1 MRPQA
6 NELLRGIAHTGVDVT
21 RDYSEFIDLAALHD
35 GDGEL
40 MKLDLFDGAVWRQ
53 QLSGPAADGTVTV
66 TLSTGRKVT
75 VNSRLL
81 AILRLLAD
89 ELARE
94 EAKFH

>member
-21 RDYSEFIDLAALHD
+21 RDYSEFINLAALHD
-35 GDGEL
+35 G
-40 MKLDLFDGAVWRQ
+40 DGAVWRQ
-53 QLSGPAADGTVTV
+53 QLSGSAADGTVTV

-94 EAKFH
+94 ETKFH

>member
-1 MRPQA
+1 M
-6 NELLRGIAHTGVDVT
+6 T
-21 RDYSEFIDLAALHD
+21 RDFSGFIDLAAPHD

-53 QLSGPAADGTVTV
+53 QLSEPAADGTVTV

-75 VNSRLL
+75 MNSRLL
-81 AILRLLAD
+81 ALLRLLAD

-94 EAKFH
+94 ETMLH

>member
-6 NELLRGIAHTGVDVT
+6 NEFDCDIAQTGDDVT
-21 RDYSEFIDLAALHD
+21 RDFSGFIDLAALHD

-94 EAKFH
+94 ETKLH